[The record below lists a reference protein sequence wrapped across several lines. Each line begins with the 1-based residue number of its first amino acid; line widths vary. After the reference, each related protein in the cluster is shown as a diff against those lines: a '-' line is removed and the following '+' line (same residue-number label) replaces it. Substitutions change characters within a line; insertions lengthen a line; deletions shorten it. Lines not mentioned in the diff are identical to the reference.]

1 MAAAPVDD
9 ARILETARDR
19 LGHAQLRPGQLEGV
33 RSVLAGRDT
42 LCVMSTGSGKTAI
55 YELAGLLLPGPTIVV
70 SPLIALQRDQVE
82 AIGEGEAL
90 MVNSAESARARRR
103 ALEGAASG
111 ETEFLLLAPEQL
123 VKPEVLAELAA
134 VHPSLF
140 VVDEAHCVSE
150 WGHDFRPDYL
160 QLSAAIDA
168 VGRPPVLALTA
179 TASPPVRADIE
190 RVLAM
195 RDPELVVRGFDRPNI
210 HLAVRAFHEERDKRA
225 GLLEAVVA
233 AEGAGIVYVATHRA
247 AEEVATE
254 LSARRVTAQAYHAGL
269 GSRRR
274 DAVQDAFM
282 DGDCRVVVATVAF
295 GMGIDKPDVRWVMHE
310 QISESIDAY
319 YQEIGRAGRD
329 GDAAQAVLFYREEDL
344 GLRRFFAGG
353 TVEHDVIDR
362 VARLLDLADRPVD
375 PADLLGESGLSRSK
389 LLTAV
394 HRLEEAGAVEVS
406 EQDGAVRATARGEL
420 LAEAVD
426 VAAAAEDDRHH
437 YELSRVEMSRAY
449 AERRGCR
456 RALILGY
463 FGEAFTPPCGN
474 CDNCDAG
481 RGTLSDEGE
490 LPFSVGDRVVHP
502 SWGEG
507 TVGQLEDG
515 HVTVV
520 FDTVGYKTLGLELV
534 RERGLLDP
542 A

>member
-1 MAAAPVDD
+1 MSSR
-9 ARILETARDR
+9 ARPASDRRIAETAREQ
-19 LGHAQLRPGQLEGV
+19 LGLDELRPGQMEGV
-33 RSVLAGRDT
+33 RSVLGGRDT
-42 LCVMSTGSGKTAI
+42 LCVMSTGAGKTAI
-55 YELAGLLLPGPTIVV
+55 YELAGLLLEGPTIVV

-82 AIGEGEAL
+82 AIGEGEA
-90 MVNSAESARARRR
+90 MMINSAESARDRAR
-103 ALEGAASG
+103 ALAGAADG
-111 ETEFLLLAPEQL
+111 ETQFLLLAPEQL
-123 VKPEVLAELAA
+123 TRPETLQQLAA
-134 VHPSLF
+134 TAPALF

-160 QLSAAIDA
+160 RLAAAIEA

-195 RDPELVVRGFDRPNI
+195 RDPELIVRGFDRPNI
-210 HLAVRAFHEERDKRA
+210 HLAVRTFHEAGEKRA
-225 GLLEAVVA
+225 ALLDEVA
-233 AEGAGIVYVATHRA
+233 GREGDGIVYVATHRA
-247 AEEVATE
+247 AEEVAAE
-254 LSARRVTAQAYHAGL
+254 LSERGVAAQAYHAGL
-269 GSRRR
+269 PARRR
-274 DAVQDAFM
+274 EEVQDAFM
-282 DGDCRVVVATVAF
+282 TGLDCRVVVATIAF
-295 GMGIDKPDVRWVMHE
+295 GMGIDKPDVRWVVHE
-310 QISESIDAY
+310 QVSESIDTY
-319 YQEIGRAGRD
+319 YQELGRAGRD
-329 GDAAQAVLFYREEDL
+329 GEAAQAVLFYRQADL
-344 GLRRFFAGG
+344 GLRRFYAGG
-353 TVEHDVIDR
+353 AVEHDTIDR

-375 PADLLGESGLSRSK
+375 PAELLDEAGLSRSR
-389 LLTAV
+389 LLTVV

-406 EQDGAVRATARGEL
+406 EQDGSVRATAEGEL

-437 YELSRVEMSRAY
+437 FVLSRVEMSRAY

-456 RALILGY
+456 RAFILGY

-481 RGTLSDEGE
+481 RGTLTDEGE

-520 FDTVGYKTLGLELV
+520 FDTVG
-534 RERGLLDP
+534 
-542 A
+542 